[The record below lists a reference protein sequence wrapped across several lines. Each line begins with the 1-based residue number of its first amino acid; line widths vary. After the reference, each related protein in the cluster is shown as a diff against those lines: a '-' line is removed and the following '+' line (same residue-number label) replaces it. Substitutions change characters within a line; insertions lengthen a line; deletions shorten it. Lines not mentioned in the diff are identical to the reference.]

1 MDISDADVDNIV
13 ISKLVKTKTNTSYLI
28 GYLDKTIRPLV
39 LVMPKTGVCVKV
51 FQVKATNNKLK
62 YFRKDDE
69 KLLQKYK
76 AISTKIKILKMLS

>member
-1 MDISDADVDNIV
+1 
-13 ISKLVKTKTNTSYLI
+13 
-28 GYLDKTIRPLV
+28 
-39 LVMPKTGVCVKV
+39 MPKTGVCVKV